1 MRSRRPFLLVATL
14 CAGLALPGAAWA
26 MRCGNRLVVEG
37 DTAGEVRALCGEPT
51 EVRRTGV
58 LRPPVI
64 WVDGR
69 PVRVGSAALEVAVE
83 IWIYNLGPRRFMRQL
98 RLENGRVVD
107 IDTLGYGYP

>member
-1 MRSRRPFLLVATL
+1 MSLRHLLPVALL
-14 CAGLALPGAAWA
+14 CAGIALPGAAWA

-37 DTAGEVRALCGEPT
+37 DTAGQVRARCGEPT
-51 EVRRTGV
+51 EITRTGL
-58 LRPPVI
+58 LRPPII

-69 PVRVGSAALEVAVE
+69 PVRVGQSAIEVAVE
-83 IWIYNLGPRRFMRQL
+83 IWIYNLGPNRFMRQL